1 MTKIKNFIKNEAV
14 LCIAAVCT
22 VISAF
27 FSPPSLDYFGYIDW
41 RVLSLLFCLMAV
53 VAGLKKCGFFSS
65 VGAKMLKG
73 QKSLGFV
80 SLLLVWLPF
89 LPQCLSQTTFP

>member
-53 VAGLKKCGFFSS
+53 VAGLKKCGFFRRWER
-65 VGAKMLKG
+65 K
-73 QKSLGFV
+73 
-80 SLLLVWLPF
+80 
-89 LPQCLSQTTFP
+89 C